1 MTKKIKNKVEKTV
14 LPKKPSNTQSAKKSK
29 TTTKQTQNSLTKKPT
44 ALKTKTSLP
53 KSKSTSSQTT
63 KKNTDSKKSVGITA
77 KNTKS
82 APKKEKQ
89 IKSTVEKTSNKKA
102 TTAVKPKEYVVAKQN
117 TKESV
122 KPSTKENLKSTKN
135 KASKKTSTKKEEQP
149 KTDDTKN
156 SILPPIQTN
165 DTSDYDLNK
174 VDLDFENE
182 VYDEADIASALEM
195 GFIAQAL
202 EAHKAKVAK
211 ETHPDFDGESCIDCG
226 EEIPQLRLSMGRIRC
241 VYCQEALERKNKL
254 HGR

>member
-1 MTKKIKNKVEKTV
+1 MTKKTKNTAKKTV
-14 LPKKPSNTQSAKKSK
+14 LPKKSTATVGKTTKTAKQTTEKVAPKKTTSSKTKQESKQTNTKTVVASKKTTSTKKSLESK
-29 TTTKQTQNSLTKKPT
+29 TTTTAKEQKPT
-44 ALKTKTSLP
+44 LKDEPKAKQKLTENSKTKELS
-53 KSKSTSSQTT
+53 SKQS
-63 KKNTDSKKSVGITA
+63 
-77 KNTKS
+77 
-82 APKKEKQ
+82 KKEKVEPF
-89 IKSTVEKTSNKKA
+89 IKEDV
-102 TTAVKPKEYVVAKQN
+102 
-117 TKESV
+117 
-122 KPSTKENLKSTKN
+122 KSTKN
-135 KASKKTSTKKEEQP
+135 KDSKKTEINQNNNDGTNST
-149 KTDDTKN
+149 
-156 SILPPIQTN
+156 LPPIQTSN
-165 DTSDYDLNK
+165 TSDYDLNK